1 MLTSVQVG
9 LRSPVRNHVAKGNKR
24 RRDVMT
30 STSPAHS
37 VIVPPCGNLL
47 KQYSE

>member
-9 LRSPVRNHVAKGNKR
+9 LRIPVRNHVAKGNKR